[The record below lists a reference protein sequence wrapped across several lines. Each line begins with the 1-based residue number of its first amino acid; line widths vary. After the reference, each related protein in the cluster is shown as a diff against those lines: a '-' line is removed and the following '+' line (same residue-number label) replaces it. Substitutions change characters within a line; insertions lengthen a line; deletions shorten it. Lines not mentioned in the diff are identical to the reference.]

1 LRRHNDGSAGNRLAS
16 AVAALLVISHHRDLI
31 VWQKGMD
38 LVEEI
43 HRLTRRF
50 PQREAFG
57 LSAQIAR
64 SAVSV
69 VANIAEGRARS
80 SRRDY
85 AVFLSV
91 ARGSLMETD
100 TLLAVAQRLGYVEPE
115 DMRVA
120 QGLIAEVS
128 KMLSTLRRRL
138 LEPKPETSNPK
149 PKT

>member
-1 LRRHNDGSAGNRLAS
+1 L
-16 AVAALLVISHHRDLI
+16 
-31 VWQKGMD
+31 
-38 LVEEI
+38 
-43 HRLTRRF
+43 
-50 PQREAFG
+50 
-57 LSAQIAR
+57 R

-85 AVFLSV
+85 ALFLSV

-100 TLLAVAQRLGYVEPE
+100 TLLAVAQRLGYIEPE

-128 KMLSTLRRRL
+128 KMLTALRRRL
-138 LEPKPETSNPK
+138 LEPKPET
-149 PKT
+149 